1 MVCVTE
7 MLRMVRQLKK
17 SILLTDDAVGPSDM
31 EISLATANAELHRVS
46 QQLLLAKQDERQ
58 RIARELH
65 DDVQQILVGLRMT
78 MESSGKAPAALTLGD
93 DIKTWISWVQ
103 RAIDH
108 LHELTVALHEPG
120 IGNDGLADELRA
132 HVSGLTL
139 PDGLAIEL
147 KLDPAVGRVAPAIEL
162 ACLRIVQEGLANAV
176 KHSKAGHLQVSLKK
190 HEHELCVSIDDDG
203 VGFDVP
209 MARARALRAGSIGLV
224 SMGERAALAGGRL
237 EVHSTVGHGTHVRGL
252 FSTHVS

>member
-1 MVCVTE
+1 
-7 MLRMVRQLKK
+7 
-17 SILLTDDAVGPSDM
+17 
-31 EISLATANAELHRVS
+31 LATANAELHRVY
-46 QQLLLAKQDERQ
+46 QQLVLAKETERR

-78 MESSGKAPAALTLGD
+78 MESSRRMPAALIFGD

-108 LHELTVALHEPG
+108 LHELTVTLHKPG
-120 IGNDGLADELRA
+120 IGNNGLASELRA
-132 HVSGLTL
+132 HVSRLTL
-139 PDGLAIEL
+139 PDGQAIEL
-147 KLDPAVGRVAPAIEL
+147 ELDPGVGRLAPEIEL

-190 HEHELCVSIDDDG
+190 CEHELCVSIADDG

-209 MARARALRAGSIGLV
+209 IAQARALKAGSIGLL
-224 SMGERAALAGGRL
+224 SMRERAALAGGRL
-237 EVHSTVGHGTHVRGL
+237 EVYSAIGRGTHVRGL
-252 FSTHVS
+252 FRTSPSVS